1 MRIEPSNMVIVAI
14 LNSILQ
20 FYPYDRGIY
29 TSFTS
34 AVRKNK
40 VSKAPQDFYRTV
52 ILEFLFACGFCV
64 IFECVVICLKTSFSS
79 KMDSCNMQKTQIFLF
94 FIILFR

>member
-1 MRIEPSNMVIVAI
+1 MTIEPSNMVIVAI

-40 VSKAPQDFYRTV
+40 VSKAPQDFYWTPIKNYENPLPADHRSV
-52 ILEFLFACGFCV
+52 PALHPRFRKSDLG
-64 IFECVVICLKTSFSS
+64 KTRS
-79 KMDSCNMQKTQIFLF
+79 
-94 FIILFR
+94 

>member
-1 MRIEPSNMVIVAI
+1 MTIEPSNMVIVAI

-40 VSKAPQDFYRTV
+40 VSKAPQDFYWTPIFFSIFKYAFD
-52 ILEFLFACGFCV
+52 ILE
-64 IFECVVICLKTSFSS
+64 IKIP
-79 KMDSCNMQKTQIFLF
+79 
-94 FIILFR
+94 